1 MFSLSPR
8 TGVKPADA
16 EAALYEELGKVSEAG
31 VTEPEIQKAKN
42 IALVTFYDDLRT
54 IAGKANLLGQY
65 QVFFGDYKKLWTAVD
80 DLQKVTAE
88 DVQRVA
94 KEYFNES
101 NRTVGTLIPSDEGG
115 AE

>member
-1 MFSLSPR
+1 
-8 TGVKPADA
+8 VKPAVA
-16 EAALYEELGKVSEAG
+16 ESALYEELSKVGKSG
-31 VTEPEIQKAKN
+31 VTETEMQKAKN

-54 IAGKANLLGQY
+54 IAGKANLLGRY

-94 KEYFNES
+94 KEYFGES
-101 NRTVGTLIPSDEGG
+101 NRTVGTLIPEDEGG